1 MAHVRSG
8 FVLALMLFV
17 TPAIAADTN
26 GIVTAWLTAQ
36 SKVVTWQAEFQQTRR
51 LPTLTQP
58 LTTTGRVWFR
68 APNEFRWELG
78 TPARNIAVRHGDVVT
93 MISPRLKLAEIYPVD
108 KGRTGPWSDGLAMM
122 EAGFPKS
129 RAELDSRFIVN
140 RVESMAVGH
149 RVILKPRSESA
160 RKLLREVRL
169 EFVLE
174 PAKLLATEFEFADG
188 TVMRNDYRNQQSNMD
203 MSDALFQPAIGD
215 DYRISHPLGK

>member
-1 MAHVRSG
+1 M
-8 FVLALMLFV
+8 
-17 TPAIAADTN
+17 PAIAADTN
-26 GIVTAWLTAQ
+26 GIITAWLTAQ
-36 SKVVTWQAEFQQTRR
+36 SKVTTWHAEFQQTRR

-78 TPARNIAVRHGDVVT
+78 IPARSIAVRHGNVVT

-129 RAELDSRFIVN
+129 RAELESRFV
-140 RVESMAVGH
+140 VSQAEPAAKGH
-149 RVILKPRSESA
+149 RVIMKPRSETA
-160 RKLLREVRL
+160 RRLLREVRL

-174 PAKLLATEFEFADG
+174 PARLLATEFEFADG
-188 TVMRNDYRNQQSNMD
+188 TVMRNDYRNQQSNKAV
-203 MSDALFQPAIGD
+203 SDELFQPVISA